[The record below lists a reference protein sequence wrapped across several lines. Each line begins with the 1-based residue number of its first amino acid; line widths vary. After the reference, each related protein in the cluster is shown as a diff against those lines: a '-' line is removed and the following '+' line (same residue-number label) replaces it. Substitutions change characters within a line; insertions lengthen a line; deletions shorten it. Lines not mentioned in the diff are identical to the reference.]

1 MASEA
6 LLLDGVDAFYGDSQ
20 VLDGVSFVAHPSRV
34 LALLGRNGAGK
45 TTCITTVMGL
55 LAARSGRIHL
65 FGEAIQTL
73 SPEAIS
79 KKGIGL
85 VPQGRRVFANLTV
98 AENLIVARQP
108 ARFGGAIRWDLA
120 RVYALFPGL
129 ADRKSQA
136 AGSLSG
142 GEQQMLAIGRALM
155 SNPRLLLLDEPSEGL
170 APQLVLDV
178 ARTISRLK
186 EEGLSIVLVEQNVK
200 VALELADDCVI
211 INTGR
216 VVYAGNAQGVR
227 DNPDLVAL
235 NLGVH

>member
-1 MASEA
+1 
-6 LLLDGVDAFYGDSQ
+6 
-20 VLDGVSFVAHPSRV
+20 
-34 LALLGRNGAGK
+34 
-45 TTCITTVMGL
+45 
-55 LAARSGRIHL
+55 
-65 FGEAIQTL
+65 
-73 SPEAIS
+73 
-79 KKGIGL
+79 
-85 VPQGRRVFANLTV
+85 
-98 AENLIVARQP
+98 
-108 ARFGGAIRWDLA
+108 
-120 RVYALFPGL
+120 
-129 ADRKSQA
+129 
-136 AGSLSG
+136 
-142 GEQQMLAIGRALM
+142 M

-227 DNPDLVAL
+227 DNPGLVAL